1 MARTINDAVTEIC
14 SLRHGIENAA
24 WEEARGKLMAYL
36 RLKGSCCGGDQE
48 EYDALN
54 NVIKKFIER
63 IDEDDIYSPDPDE
76 IVRLRGEV
84 ERLTLE
90 RDYWARARNEWE
102 KSARLLEEENKR
114 LTREKDEALHD
125 HAAAMR
131 ASLQMKERAEAAERE
146 RDEALR
152 LRYCAEDDAAIV
164 KEQYDALLK
173 NSTGKIATAEAKV
186 AKLRG
191 AWTEARPIVEWAQD
205 KLSTPPQKVRE
216 IIKEIDGLMMED
228 SQ

>member
-1 MARTINDAVTEIC
+1 MSKETFAGEPLDP
-14 SLRHGIENAA
+14 HAA
-24 WEEARGKLMAYL
+24 A
-36 RLKGSCCGGDQE
+36 
-48 EYDALN
+48 
-54 NVIKKFIER
+54 
-63 IDEDDIYSPDPDE
+63 DE

-146 RDEALR
+146 RDWHKALTQSH
-152 LRYCAEDDAAIV
+152 D
-164 KEQYDALLK
+164 LLAD
-173 NSTGKIATAEAKV
+173 NATQKTRAEAAETKV
-186 AKLRG
+186 AKLREALTPFIRMTPVG
-191 AWTEARPIVEWAQD
+191 GGDGGTFTVEPPTGEMINIARTALQETEQ
-205 KLSTPPQKVRE
+205 
-216 IIKEIDGLMMED
+216 
-228 SQ
+228 